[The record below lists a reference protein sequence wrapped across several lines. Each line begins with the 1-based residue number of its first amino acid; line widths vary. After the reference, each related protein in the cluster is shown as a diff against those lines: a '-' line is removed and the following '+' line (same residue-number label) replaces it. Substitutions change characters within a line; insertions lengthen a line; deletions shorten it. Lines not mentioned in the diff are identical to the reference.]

1 MNEMTLPELYRAR
14 PRNLVVRGSLT
25 AMLILIVGVWLS
37 GAFLDPQ
44 AFTDQRQE
52 NIARFLNE
60 LRPYPLQSTT
70 FDASVALTWAHSIMQ
85 EKGWNALRITI
96 AISFAAITLAG
107 IFGGLLA
114 LPAARNIT
122 RSEPFVTNRTTR
134 NRITDL
140 IWSTVVGATRL
151 LLIFLRAIPEYV
163 WAFLLLALLG
173 PTAWPA
179 VLALALHNTGI
190 FGKLAAEVIE
200 DLPAGPLRS
209 MTGMG
214 ASRLQVAAFT
224 ILPLTLP
231 RLLLFFFYR
240 WETCVREATVLGM
253 LGIVSLGF
261 WIQDARARNFY
272 DEMFFLILL
281 GALMVLLG
289 EVISTWARW
298 YVRRAS

>member
-1 MNEMTLPELYRAR
+1 MNTMILPELYRAR
-14 PRNLVVRGSLT
+14 PRNLVVRGSLM
-25 AMLILIVGVWLS
+25 AMLMLIAGVWLS
-37 GAFLDPQ
+37 GEFLDPQ
-44 AFTDQRQE
+44 AFTDKRQE
-52 NIARFLNE
+52 NVARFLNE

-85 EKGWNALRITI
+85 EKGWDALRITL

-122 RSEPFVTNRTTR
+122 RAEPFVTNRTTR
-134 NRITDL
+134 NRMIDL
-140 IWSTVVGATRL
+140 MWSTLVGASRL

-190 FGKLAAEVIE
+190 FGKLVAEVIE

-281 GALMVLLG
+281 GALIVLLG